1 MLVLSR
7 KFNEKLVL
15 PLIKTT
21 IQIVSI
27 KPGLVR
33 IGVDAPDRVKILRE
47 EINQA
52 RELSLADQGAMVL
65 SREEKHAIY
74 NQLNTVNLAV
84 TMLQGY
90 QERGLSGVSTAEAE
104 VTRNILERLLR
115 ASEEIT
121 QILNQAMQEPDPKPT
136 VSKKPS
142 QSSTQ
147 REVPSRTKRRALLV
161 EDDSNERELLAGL
174 LELHGLE
181 VISVE
186 DGTDA
191 LEYLSHDQSDIALID
206 MMLPRKD
213 GLSTIR
219 EIRRDQNFDQ
229 MKIYAMTGRDRDE
242 FDLGPNNDGIDAWF
256 TKPLDPRKLL
266 KRLDKA
272 LGV

>member
-15 PLIKTT
+15 PLIQTT

-33 IGVDAPDRVKILRE
+33 IGVDAPDRVKVLRE

-52 RELSLADQGAMVL
+52 RELSMADQGAMVL
-65 SREEKHAIY
+65 SREEKHSIY

-84 TMLQGY
+84 SMLQGF
-90 QERGLSGVSTAEAE
+90 QERGLTGVSAAEAAA
-104 VTRNILERLLR
+104 TSTILDRLIK

-121 QILNQAMQEPDPKPT
+121 QILNSAMQEPDSTLT
-136 VSKKPS
+136 VKKAKAP
-142 QSSTQ
+142 
-147 REVPSRTKRRALLV
+147 VLARTETSAQPRRRALLV

-174 LELHGLE
+174 LEMHGLE
-181 VISVE
+181 VVSVE
-186 DGTDA
+186 DGMDA

-219 EIRRDQNFDQ
+219 EIRRDHSYDG

-242 FDLGPNNDGIDAWF
+242 FELGPNNDGIDAWL

-266 KRLDKA
+266 RRLDKA
-272 LGV
+272 LAQ